1 MLTSLPCL
9 IVGGIITLGGGGEEG
24 DTGHNVFKSVCGEG
38 ES

>member
-9 IVGGIITLGGGGEEG
+9 IVGGIITLGEGGGGG
-24 DTGHNVFKSVCGEG
+24 DTGHVFKSVCGEG